1 MESQTKIKYTDQK
14 QSKEHIF
21 QALQS
26 SASIQNQ
33 LIKKKNPQK
42 AKHSFCLC
50 TFFFVCFFECQLL
63 GDVIWQM
70 IKRP

>member
-1 MESQTKIKYTDQK
+1 MESQTNIKYTDQK

-33 LIKKKNPQK
+33 LIKKKTHTKSQTQFLFV
-42 AKHSFCLC
+42 HI
-50 TFFFVCFFECQLL
+50 FFVLFF
-63 GDVIWQM
+63 
-70 IKRP
+70 

>member
-26 SASIQNQ
+26 SAFIQNQ
-33 LIKKKNPQK
+33 LIKNKEAQK

-50 TFFFVCFFECQLL
+50 IFWASSSFFLECQLL
-63 GDVIWQM
+63 ADVI
-70 IKRP
+70 

>member
-33 LIKKKNPQK
+33 LIKKKKPHKKPN
-42 AKHSFCLC
+42 
-50 TFFFVCFFECQLL
+50 TVFVCAHFFLFVFLSVSCWVMSF
-63 GDVIWQM
+63 DKW
-70 IKRP
+70 

>member
-33 LIKKKNPQK
+33 LIKKKNPTKSQTQFLFV
-42 AKHSFCLC
+42 HI
-50 TFFFVCFFECQLL
+50 FFVCFFECQLL